1 MPEATTIREEQR
13 MKLIRYRGRRSQIL
27 IYLGKFLRMF
37 VYQNDWKVLPMA
49 AVIAGLVAM
58 VVKNMFFISME
69 GTLMAAFALT
79 CVGIW
84 NGCFNSIQ
92 VICRERDVIKR
103 EHRAGMHI
111 SSYIIAHLIY
121 QGMLCLLQT
130 VITLYVFRVVGVRFP
145 EEGLFTRW
153 MIADLGISL
162 FLITCAADTLA
173 LWISSLARNTT
184 TAMTIMPFVLIF
196 QLVFSGWM
204 LQLPEW
210 SKPLNE
216 LTISHYGL
224 TALASQADYNSRP
237 LVALWGSVS
246 KLRGTDLSLSFTVGQ
261 ALDYLS
267 DENNPGVKDIRETAF
282 DRSYTVRELTE
293 LLPESDARTLMAA
306 LFEKDSILSS
316 LGDEQVSVDSTFG
329 EVLDYLAASPL
340 LEGER
345 QNKLSVNT
353 TVGEVIDYLGEDKV
367 HWEVQQAA
375 TAANYNPAYEHSQE
389 NITSCWLSLLL
400 MTVVCA
406 LLATITLEFID
417 KDKR

>member
-1 MPEATTIREEQR
+1 MPEATVIQEEQR
-13 MKLIRYRGRRSQIL
+13 QKLIRYRGRRSQIL

-58 VVKNMFFISME
+58 VIKNMFFITME
-69 GTLMAAFALT
+69 GTLMSAFALT

-103 EHRAGMHI
+103 EHRSGMHI
-111 SSYIIAHLIY
+111 SSYITAHLIY
-121 QGMLCLLQT
+121 QAMLCLLQT
-130 VITLYVFRVVGVRFP
+130 VITLYVFRLVGVRFP
-145 EEGLFTRW
+145 KDGLFTRW
-153 MIADLGISL
+153 MIVDIGISV
-162 FLITCAADTLA
+162 FLITFASDTLA

-204 LQLPEW
+204 LSLPEW
-210 SKPLNE
+210 SKPLSD
-216 LTISHYGL
+216 LTISRYGL

-237 LVALWGSVS
+237 LVALWSSVS
-246 KLRGTDLSLSFTVGQ
+246 KLKGTDLTVSFTVGD

-267 DENNPGVKDIRETAF
+267 DENNPGVKDIRETRF
-282 DRSYTVRELTE
+282 DRSFTVRELTE
-293 LLPESDARTLMAA
+293 LLPESDAKA
-306 LFEKDSILSS
+306 LISALVADDSIFSS
-316 LGDEQVSVDSTFG
+316 WGEERLDFDLTLG
-329 EVLDYLAASPL
+329 EVVDFLAESPMMQ
-340 LEGER
+340 EER
-345 QNKLSVNT
+345 KNKLSLSTNI
-353 TVGEVIDYLGEDKV
+353 GEIIDYLGEARV

-375 TAANYNPAYEHSQE
+375 TAANYNSAYAYSQE
-389 NITSCWLSLLL
+389 NVNAGWLPLLL
-400 MTVVCA
+400 ISLVCA
-406 LLATITLEFID
+406 ALATITLEFID

>member
-1 MPEATTIREEQR
+1 MPEATILQEEQR
-13 MKLIRYRGRRSQIL
+13 RKLIRHRGRRSQIL

-69 GTLMAAFALT
+69 GTLMSAFALT

-111 SSYIIAHLIY
+111 SSYVIAHLIY

-130 VITLYVFRVVGVRFP
+130 AITLYVFRLLGVRFP
-145 EEGLFTRW
+145 DKGLFTRW
-153 MIADLGISL
+153 MIVDIGISL
-162 FLITCAADTLA
+162 LLVTCASDTLA
-173 LWISSLARNTT
+173 LWISSLSRNTT

-210 SKPLNE
+210 SKPLSD
-216 LTISHYGL
+216 LTISRYGL
-224 TALASQADYNSRP
+224 TAIASQADYNNRP
-237 LVALWGSVS
+237 LVALWGSVV
-246 KLRGTDLSLSFTVGQ
+246 KLKDTELSASFTVGQ

-267 DENNPGVKDIRETAF
+267 DEDNPGVRDIRNTAI
-282 DRSYTVRELTE
+282 DRSVTARELTE
-293 LLPESDARTLMAA
+293 LLPDSDGKKILTALMREDALWSAWGDNAFDLKLTL
-306 LFEKDSILSS
+306 
-316 LGDEQVSVDSTFG
+316 G
-329 EVLDYLAASPL
+329 ELLDRLADSPL
-340 LEGER
+340 LEEER
-345 QNKLSVNT
+345 GRKLTVST
-353 TVGEVIDYLGEDKV
+353 TVGDIIDYFGENKV

-375 TAANYNPAYEHSQE
+375 TAANYSPTYEHSQE
-389 NITSCWLSLLL
+389 NVSSCWLSLLL
-400 MTVVCA
+400 MTLVCA
-406 LLATITLEFID
+406 ALATITLEFID

>member
-1 MPEATTIREEQR
+1 MPEATMTKEENR
-13 MKLIRYRGRRSQIL
+13 LKLIRYRGRRSQIL

-58 VVKNMFFISME
+58 VIKNMFFISME
-69 GTLMAAFALT
+69 GTLMASFALT

-121 QGMLCLLQT
+121 QGLLCLLQT
-130 VITLYVFRVVGVRFP
+130 AITLYVFRLVGVRFP
-145 EEGLFTRW
+145 KEGLFTRW
-153 MIADLGISL
+153 MIVDIGISL
-162 FLITCAADTLA
+162 FLITCASDTLA

-204 LQLPEW
+204 LSLPAW

-224 TALASQADYNSRP
+224 TALASQADYNRRP

-246 KLRGTDLSLSFTVGQ
+246 KLKGTDLTVSFTVGD

-267 DENNPGVKDIRETAF
+267 DENNPGVKDIRETEF
-282 DRSYTVRELTE
+282 DRTVTVRDLAEM
-293 LLPESDARTLMAA
+293 LPESESKARIIA
-306 LFEKDSILSS
+306 LIAEDSILSS
-316 LGDEQVSVDSTFG
+316 VGDESFSVDVTLG
-329 EVLDYLAASPL
+329 ELLDYLAASPL

-345 QNKLSVNT
+345 GNRFSVST
-353 TVGEVIDYLGEDKV
+353 TVGEIIDYLGENKV

-375 TAANYNPAYEHSQE
+375 TTANYDPAYEYSQE
-389 NITSCWLSLLL
+389 NVSSCWRALLL

>member
-1 MPEATTIREEQR
+1 MPEATMIKEENR
-13 MKLIRYRGRRSQIL
+13 LKLIRYRGRRSQIL

-37 VYQNDWKVLPMA
+37 VYQNDWKVLPMS

-69 GTLMAAFALT
+69 GTLMASFALT

-103 EHRAGMHI
+103 EHRSGMHI

-121 QGMLCLLQT
+121 QGLLCLLQT
-130 VITLYVFRVVGVRFP
+130 AITLYVFRLVGVRFP
-145 EEGLFTRW
+145 KEGLFTRW
-153 MIADLGISL
+153 MIVDLGISL
-162 FLITCAADTLA
+162 LLITYASDTLA

-204 LQLPEW
+204 LSLPAW

-246 KLRGTDLSLSFTVGQ
+246 KLKGTDLTVSFTVGD

-267 DENNPGVKDIRETAF
+267 DENNPGVKDIRETQI
-282 DRSYTVRELTE
+282 DRSFTVRELAE
-293 LLPESDARTLMAA
+293 MLPDSEGKERINA
-306 LFEKDSILSS
+306 LIAEDSFLSS
-316 LGDEQVSVDSTFG
+316 LGDESLSVDVTLG
-329 EVLDYLAASPL
+329 ELLDYLAASPL
-340 LEGER
+340 MEGER
-345 QNKLSVNT
+345 QNKFSVST
-353 TVGEVIDYLGEDKV
+353 TVGEIIDYLGEKRV

-375 TAANYNPAYEHSQE
+375 TAANYNPAYEYSQQ
-389 NITSCWLSLLL
+389 NVTSCWLSLLL

>member
-1 MPEATTIREEQR
+1 MPEATILQEEQR
-13 MKLIRYRGRRSQIL
+13 RKLIRHRGRRSQIL

-69 GTLMAAFALT
+69 GTLMSAFALT

-111 SSYIIAHLIY
+111 SSYVIAHLIY

-130 VITLYVFRVVGVRFP
+130 AITLYVFRLLGVRFP
-145 EEGLFTRW
+145 DKGLFTRW
-153 MIADLGISL
+153 MIVDIGISL
-162 FLITCAADTLA
+162 LLVTCASDTLA
-173 LWISSLARNTT
+173 LWISSLSRNTT

-210 SKPLNE
+210 SKPLSD
-216 LTISHYGL
+216 LTISRYGL
-224 TALASQADYNSRP
+224 TAIASQADYNNRP
-237 LVALWGSVS
+237 LVALWGSVV
-246 KLRGTDLSLSFTVGQ
+246 KLKDTELTASFTVGQ

-267 DENNPGVKDIRETAF
+267 DEDNPGVRDIRNTAI
-282 DRSYTVRELTE
+282 DRSVTARELTE
-293 LLPESDARTLMAA
+293 LLPESDGKKILTALMREDALWSAWGDNAFDLKLTL
-306 LFEKDSILSS
+306 
-316 LGDEQVSVDSTFG
+316 G
-329 EVLDYLAASPL
+329 ELLDRLADSPL
-340 LEGER
+340 LEEER
-345 QNKLSVNT
+345 GRKLTVST
-353 TVGEVIDYLGEDKV
+353 TVGDIIDYFGENKV

-375 TAANYNPAYEHSQE
+375 TAANYSPTYEHSQE
-389 NITSCWLSLLL
+389 NVTSCWLSLLL
-400 MTVVCA
+400 MTLVCA
-406 LLATITLEFID
+406 ARATITLEFID

>member
-1 MPEATTIREEQR
+1 MPEATILQEEQR
-13 MKLIRYRGRRSQIL
+13 RKLIRHRGRRSQIL

-69 GTLMAAFALT
+69 GTLMSAFALT

-111 SSYIIAHLIY
+111 SSYVIAHLIY

-130 VITLYVFRVVGVRFP
+130 AITLYVFRLLGVRFP
-145 EEGLFTRW
+145 DKGLFTRW
-153 MIADLGISL
+153 MIVDIGISL
-162 FLITCAADTLA
+162 LLVTCASDTLA
-173 LWISSLARNTT
+173 LWISSLSRNTT

-210 SKPLNE
+210 SKPLSD
-216 LTISHYGL
+216 LTISRYGL
-224 TALASQADYNSRP
+224 TAIASQADYNNRP
-237 LVALWGSVS
+237 LVALWGSVV
-246 KLRGTDLSLSFTVGQ
+246 KLKDTELTASFTVGQ

-267 DENNPGVKDIRETAF
+267 DEDNPGVRDIRNTAI
-282 DRSYTVRELTE
+282 DRSVTARELTE
-293 LLPESDARTLMAA
+293 LLPESDGKKILTALMREDALWSAWGDNAFDLKLTL
-306 LFEKDSILSS
+306 
-316 LGDEQVSVDSTFG
+316 G
-329 EVLDYLAASPL
+329 ELLDRLADSPL
-340 LEGER
+340 LEEER
-345 QNKLSVNT
+345 GRKLTVST
-353 TVGEVIDYLGEDKV
+353 TVGDIIDYFGENKV

-375 TAANYNPAYEHSQE
+375 TAANYSPTYEHSQE
-389 NITSCWLSLLL
+389 NVTSCWLSLLL
-400 MTVVCA
+400 MTLVCA
-406 LLATITLEFID
+406 ALATITLEFID

>member
-1 MPEATTIREEQR
+1 MPEATILQEEQR
-13 MKLIRYRGRRSQIL
+13 RKLIRHRGRRSQIL

-69 GTLMAAFALT
+69 GTLMSAFALT

-111 SSYIIAHLIY
+111 SSYVIAHLIY

-130 VITLYVFRVVGVRFP
+130 AITLYVFRLLGVRFP
-145 EEGLFTRW
+145 DKGLFTRW
-153 MIADLGISL
+153 MIVDIGISL
-162 FLITCAADTLA
+162 LLVTCASDTLA
-173 LWISSLARNTT
+173 LWISSLSRNTT

-210 SKPLNE
+210 SKPLSD
-216 LTISHYGL
+216 LTISRYGL
-224 TALASQADYNSRP
+224 TAIASQADYNNRP
-237 LVALWGSVS
+237 LVALWGSVV
-246 KLRGTDLSLSFTVGQ
+246 KLKDTELTASFTVGQ

-267 DENNPGVKDIRETAF
+267 DEDNPGVRDIRNTAI
-282 DRSYTVRELTE
+282 DRSVTARELTE
-293 LLPESDARTLMAA
+293 LLPESDGKKILTALMREDALWSAWGDNAFDLKLTL
-306 LFEKDSILSS
+306 
-316 LGDEQVSVDSTFG
+316 G
-329 EVLDYLAASPL
+329 ELLDRLADSPL
-340 LEGER
+340 LEEER
-345 QNKLSVNT
+345 GRTLTVST
-353 TVGEVIDYLGEDKV
+353 TVGDIIDYFGENKV

-375 TAANYNPAYEHSQE
+375 TAANYSPTYEHSQE
-389 NITSCWLSLLL
+389 NVTSCWLSLLL
-400 MTVVCA
+400 MTLVCA
-406 LLATITLEFID
+406 ALATITLEFID